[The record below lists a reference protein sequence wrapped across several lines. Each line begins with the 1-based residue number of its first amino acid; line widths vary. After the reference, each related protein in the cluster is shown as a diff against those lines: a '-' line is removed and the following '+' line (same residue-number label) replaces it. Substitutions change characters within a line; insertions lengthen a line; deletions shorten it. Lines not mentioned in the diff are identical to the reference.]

1 MQLIRHGGRC
11 IISCA
16 TDVSPAGTNG
26 WLPSARHNRTTREP
40 LPGAKQP
47 MEIPC
52 LWKLYS
58 DARHPCQI
66 FRPVHWPTRG
76 AHCRPLDPRLA
87 SSLLKFLHKCKSRKR
102 GLDTSAVMGAIFLVH
117 PRLECAVK
125 LKALEEAWKASARA
139 RQKGPPLPPSP
150 SHRPQERRAR
160 ADATAKAEGARG
172 STNMVFPKAFDVNQL
187 CLRTQLPDE
196 PSFCTP
202 VLPRIYS
209 LF

>member
-102 GLDTSAVMGAIFLVH
+102 GLDTSAVMGGNLFVHRGYPKFTFPSQQPRGPFGPRSGQSLRKAIGCH
-117 PRLECAVK
+117 YI
-125 LKALEEAWKASARA
+125 
-139 RQKGPPLPPSP
+139 RQKRRSRTAACVLPPLLNGHPALSRSPWLLTNRLPFHDNLLLMFRPSKRNLE
-150 SHRPQERRAR
+150 SVRSRPA
-160 ADATAKAEGARG
+160 
-172 STNMVFPKAFDVNQL
+172 
-187 CLRTQLPDE
+187 
-196 PSFCTP
+196 
-202 VLPRIYS
+202 
-209 LF
+209 